1 MLWLQEKFI
10 NLVSSR
16 LPLFKKVRQNQYAF
30 RCVICNDSRKNPY
43 KTRGGLYAPSGAQEY
58 NYGCFNCGASM
69 KFTTFLKQF
78 DPVLYDEYQFE
89 FFAESGKGQ
98 HIVVEKQPEAK
109 QFKRP
114 KIDMSGLTRLDHMDK
129 DHPAMVYI
137 LSRKI
142 PKNKFN
148 RLYFCPAYFQWIS
161 KFTKKGFDKSKDHP
175 RLIIPFFDRYGNIT
189 RISAR
194 AFRNEKP
201 KYLYTVVDRESTRL
215 YGMDM
220 IDQSKTVYVVEGP
233 LDSLFLDNAIAVG
246 MASYEAEEL
255 NTIPDKVFIPDNE
268 PRNRDVCENFRKVI
282 DRGERVCIWQ
292 DETEK
297 DINEMILAGMTNQS
311 LMSYINDCTYSGIE
325 AKLKFAEWI
334 RY

>member
-1 MLWLQEKFI
+1 MIWLQEKFI

-30 RCVICNDSRKNPY
+30 RCVICHDSKKNPY
-43 KTRGGLYAPSGAQEY
+43 KTRGGLYAPSGAQDY

-78 DPVLYDEYQFE
+78 DPVLYDEYQLE
-89 FFAESGKGQ
+89 YFAESGKDQ
-98 HIVVEKQPEAK
+98 EVKVEKQPEYK
-109 QFKRP
+109 SKRI
-114 KIDMSGLTRLDHMDK
+114 KIDMSGLTRLDHMDV

-137 LSRKI
+137 IKRKI
-142 PKNKFN
+142 PKKHFN

-161 KFTKKGFDKSKDHP
+161 KFTKKGFNKSKDHP

-194 AFRNEKP
+194 AFGNETP
-201 KYLYTVVDRESTRL
+201 KYLYTVVDKDSSRL
-215 YGMDM
+215 YG
-220 IDQSKTVYVVEGP
+220 IDYVDFKKPVYVVEGP
-233 LDSLFLDNAIAVG
+233 LDSLFLDNSIAVG

-255 NTIPDKVFIPDNE
+255 NTIPDKIFIPDNE
-268 PRNRDVCENFRKVI
+268 PRNKDVCENFKKVI
-282 DRGERVCIWQ
+282 KRNEKVCIWQ
-292 DETEK
+292 DDTEK
-297 DINEMILAGMTNQS
+297 DINEMILSGMS
-311 LMSYINDCTYSGIE
+311 HDALMKTINDSTYRGIE
-325 AKLKFAEWI
+325 AELKFSEWI